1 MSEKPIKF
9 YSKDKAHQDAEKLLN
24 DDLLNKKSNQEDNNN
39 PQSFKT
45 VNENLLT
52 LSVEEQKVAPG
63 LKVPPK
69 KSFLKRLFWPSFSA
83 FIIFAA
89 GYEAYQF
96 VSSLLSDSWFL
107 GLGAGVLAGLTVISG
122 GYVLF
127 KGWKARRR
135 FKKRQTQQ
143 QKLEHL
149 MHQNS
154 YGKAPET
161 IAELNQEIKEFVNIE
176 TLDKQYQQ
184 RRQQVHNDQELIQI
198 YSNTV
203 LSGLDKMAIDIITKH
218 SAEAAAMV
226 ALSPLAVADMALVAW
241 RGSKMIE
248 QLSRLYGCPQTA
260 LGRLEMTKKVFKNM
274 MLAGASELVADAGV
288 EILGKGLTATIST
301 KAAQGIG
308 VGLLVARMGLQ
319 TMHLCRPVAFDDNN
333 KPKLSHI
340 RKAIYSKV
348 VGLLKTAS
356 GSVIEKTG
364 KGDNK

>member
-1 MSEKPIKF
+1 MSDKPIKF
-9 YSKDKAHQDAEKLLN
+9 YSKDKAHKDAEKLLN
-24 DDLLNKKSNQEDNNN
+24 EDLLRRAELGEG
-39 PQSFKT
+39 QSEPLKT
-45 VNENLLT
+45 DSANLVT
-52 LSVEEQKVAPG
+52 QSIEEQEVAPG
-63 LKVPPK
+63 LKAPQK
-69 KSFLKRLFWPSFSA
+69 KSFLRRLFWPSFSA

-89 GYEAYQF
+89 GYEAYYF
-96 VSSLLSDSWFL
+96 VASLLSDSWLL
-107 GLGAGVLAGLTVISG
+107 GLGAGVLASFAVISG
-122 GYVLF
+122 GYVVF

-135 FKKRQTQQ
+135 FKKRHSQKQTF
-143 QKLEHL
+143 ERL

-161 IAELNQEIKEFVNIE
+161 IAEINQEIEEFVNIKALNE
-176 TLDKQYQQ
+176 HYQN
-184 RRQQVHNDQELIQI
+184 RKQQVHNDKELIQI

-248 QLSRLYGCPQTA
+248 QLSRLYGCPQTT
-260 LGRLEMTKKVFKNM
+260 LGRLEMTKQVFKNM
-274 MLAGASELVADAGV
+274 MFAGASELVADAGV
-288 EILGKGLTATIST
+288 EMLGKSLTATIST

-319 TMHLCRPVAFDDNN
+319 TMHLCRPIDFDDNN

-348 VGLLKTAS
+348 AGLVKTAS
-356 GSVIEKTG
+356 GSAIEKNV
-364 KGDNK
+364 KGDNE